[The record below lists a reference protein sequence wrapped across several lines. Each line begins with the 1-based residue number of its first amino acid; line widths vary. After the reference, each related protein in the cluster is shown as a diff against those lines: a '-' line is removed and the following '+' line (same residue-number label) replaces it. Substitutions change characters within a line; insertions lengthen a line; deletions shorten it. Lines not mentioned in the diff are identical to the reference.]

1 MQIGNPIEIQIGTFS
16 YTKIHFQLIKKVIH
30 YNTHAVYP
38 LTKNNCLPTIKTKR
52 GHKNNNLTKLN
63 T

>member
-1 MQIGNPIEIQIGTFS
+1 MKSNRNTNRKLFVYKDTFS
-16 YTKIHFQLIKKVIH
+16 TNKKVIH

-52 GHKNNNLTKLN
+52 GHTNNNLTKLN